1 MSENII
7 IEREQHNITISE
19 PMCDYHLPIA
29 SETVLGGIKV
39 GNNLTIE
46 EDGTLNAESTEYTL
60 PTASASTLG
69 GVKVGTN
76 LDINDGVLTAAVD
89 SVLSG
94 TSTNPVQNSVVT
106 SNISSI
112 NSDIAQLDSRLD
124 TAEDNITNISGD
136 ITEITGDITNLSDSV
151 GTLSGTVTS
160 QGNTIDGLT
169 STVGGFTSDIS
180 DLQGRMTIAEGNIG
194 DLIQGSNEMSSDISV
209 LKTSTNTT
217 VEYNQLLP
225 VATWTDGDITLR
237 RRGNIGFLFINLEG
251 NFLLGANTST
261 TIYTFQTESNI
272 PDFKTSAS
280 VLTDVGNI
288 VLSVDEQGVVELTN
302 PSASAL
308 TISKVYG
315 NVPLVY

>member
-1 MSENII
+1 MNIRI
-7 IEREQHNITISE
+7 TQDEPNINISGD
-19 PMCDYHLPIA
+19 MAVYHLPIA
-29 SETVLGGIKV
+29 SVTTLGGIKV

-60 PTASASTLG
+60 PTASADTLG
-69 GVKVGTN
+69 GVKVGSN
-76 LDINDGVLTAAVD
+76 LTISDGVLSVPVD
-89 SVLSG
+89 TTLS
-94 TSTNPVQNSVVT
+94 TVSTNPVRNSVIT
-106 SNISSI
+106 
-112 NSDIAQLDSRLD
+112 NSMNAIGSDVSALDTRLD
-124 TAEDNITNISGD
+124 TAEDNISTNAGNITSLSGD
-136 ITEITGDITNLSDSV
+136 LSDLSGSVDTLSDSV
-151 GTLSGTVTS
+151 SS
-160 QGNTIDGLT
+160 QGSAIETLD

-180 DLQGRMTIAEGNIG
+180 DLQDRMTTAEGQIE
-194 DLIQGSNEMSSDISV
+194 DLVQGSNEMSSDISV

-217 VEYNQLLP
+217 VEYNELLP

-288 VLSVDEQGVVELTN
+288 VLSVDDQGVVELTN
-302 PSASAL
+302 PSSSAL

>member
-1 MSENII
+1 MDIRISREDRNIDISGDMSV
-7 IEREQHNITISE
+7 
-19 PMCDYHLPIA
+19 YHLPIA
-29 SETVLGGIKV
+29 SATTLGGIKV

-46 EDGTLNAESTEYTL
+46 EDGTLNAESTEYQL

-69 GVKVGTN
+69 GVKVGSN
-76 LDINDGVLTAAVD
+76 LDIADGVLTAIVD
-89 SVLSG
+89 STLST
-94 TSTNPVQNSVVT
+94 TSTNPVRNSVIT
-106 SNISSI
+106 NTI
-112 NSDIAQLDSRLD
+112 NSTNSDVAALDSRLD
-124 TAEDNITNISGD
+124 TAEDNISGISEDITEISGD
-136 ITEITGDITNLSDSV
+136 ITGLSDSLD
-151 GTLSGTVTS
+151 TISDSVTS
-160 QGNTIDGLT
+160 QGDSITTLS
-169 STVGGFTSDIS
+169 STVDGMGSSIS
-180 DLQGRMTIAEGNIG
+180 DLDDRLDTAEGTITN
-194 DLIQGSNEMSSDISV
+194 LVNGSDEMASDISV

-217 VEYNQLLP
+217 VEYNELLP

-251 NFLLGANTST
+251 NFLLGANSST

-272 PDFKTSAS
+272 PDYKTSAS

-288 VLSVDEQGVVELTN
+288 VLSVDDQGVVELTN